1 MHEDLQQFPVA
12 AKVLPYSEYTV
23 KLLHNLIKAKTCTQQ
38 DNRFHTWAPLLPHT
52 AASAAAQHT
61 ETKITRTFAHSPPIR
76 EKSKKDKI
84 CLSERITACWHLS

>member
-38 DNRFHTWAPLLPHT
+38 DTDFTHEHRSSLTQ
-52 AASAAAQHT
+52 QHQLQLS
-61 ETKITRTFAHSPPIR
+61 TRR
-76 EKSKKDKI
+76 Q
-84 CLSERITACWHLS
+84 R